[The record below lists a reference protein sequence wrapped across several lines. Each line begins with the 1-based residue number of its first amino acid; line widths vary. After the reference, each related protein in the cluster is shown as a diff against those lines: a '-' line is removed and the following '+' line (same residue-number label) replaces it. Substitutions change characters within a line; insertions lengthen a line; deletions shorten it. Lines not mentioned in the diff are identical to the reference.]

1 MLTSSRELATV
12 LSRVGHGD
20 HSAFETLYRASNR
33 KLYGIILGILS
44 TRSLADEIL
53 QEVYVKIWQR
63 AADFD
68 PAKASPITWMAVIAR
83 NRALDELRRTR
94 QAPMD
99 DIDDVPDLATDTVD
113 PLASRERSD
122 DYRAVLRCLQ
132 ALEPGRRDLI
142 LLAYYR
148 GLSRD
153 ALARRFN
160 HPTATIKTWLH
171 RSLLQLK
178 QCLAS

>member
-12 LSRVGHGD
+12 LLRVGHGD
-20 HSAFETLYRASNR
+20 RSAFETLYRSSNR
-33 KLYGIILGILS
+33 KLYGIVLGILS

-83 NRALDELRRTR
+83 NRALDELRKSR
-94 QAPMD
+94 QASMD
-99 DIDDVPDLATDTVD
+99 DIDAMPELAADIPD
-113 PLASRERSD
+113 PLASQERSD
-122 DYRAVLRCLQ
+122 DYRAVMRCLQ
-132 ALEPGRRDLI
+132 ALDPVRRDII

-171 RSLLQLK
+171 RSLIQLK

>member
-12 LSRVGHGD
+12 LLRVGHGD
-20 HSAFETLYRASNR
+20 RSAFETLYRSSNR
-33 KLYGIILGILS
+33 KLYGIVLGILS

-83 NRALDELRRTR
+83 NRALDELRKAR

-99 DIDDVPDLATDTVD
+99 DIDEMPELAADTID
-113 PLASRERSD
+113 PLASQERSD
-122 DYRAVLRCLQ
+122 AYRAVMRCLQ
-132 ALEPGRRDLI
+132 ALDPGRRDLI

-171 RSLLQLK
+171 RSLIQLK